1 MLENLHFTKFI
12 LTVTARDSI
21 SLPPYKGST
30 FRGGFG
36 NAFKRIVCIGRNKEC
51 ETCLLKSRCIY
62 VYIFETPPPE
72 DTVIMRKYR
81 TAPHPFVIEPPMSP
95 RFTERNGNPLADTK
109 TIFEPGE
116 KLSFSL
122 ILIGKAIDSLPYFI
136 YTFEEL
142 GNSGIG
148 KGRGRYGGGTHSME
162 SIQEK
167 TILN

>member
-62 VYIFETPPPE
+62 VYIFETPPPD
-72 DTVIMRKYR
+72 DTTIMRKYR
-81 TAPHPFVIEPPMSP
+81 TAPHPFVIEPI
-95 RFTERNGNPLADTK
+95 EDTK
-109 TIFEPGE
+109 TIFEAGE
-116 KLSFSL
+116 
-122 ILIGKAIDSLPYFI
+122 
-136 YTFEEL
+136 
-142 GNSGIG
+142 
-148 KGRGRYGGGTHSME
+148 
-162 SIQEK
+162 
-167 TILN
+167 